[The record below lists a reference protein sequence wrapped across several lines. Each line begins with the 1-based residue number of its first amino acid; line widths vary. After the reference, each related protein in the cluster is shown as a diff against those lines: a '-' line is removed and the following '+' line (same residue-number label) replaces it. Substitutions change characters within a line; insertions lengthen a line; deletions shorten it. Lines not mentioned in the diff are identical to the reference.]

1 MRRLDR
7 TISMRNK
14 VETRLK
20 KCKKGGKTAIFLL
33 VDSENF
39 NSTSSV
45 EKMAKELLKAS
56 KTMKDFYPV
65 ILVGG
70 SSATDQMGMDRAVRI
85 LRRKTK
91 LDSEI
96 PTASMPDIIF
106 MLLIFFMVTTVLR
119 EYSGLPISLPKAKR
133 IEKLKSKRHT
143 SHIWVSKDGLI
154 SIEDKLYASDG
165 IRHVMY
171 EKRVADPQ
179 LVVSLKADERA
190 KMGLISSIHTEL
202 RKADALKLNYS
213 TKTAVD

>member
-1 MRRLDR
+1 M
-7 TISMRNK
+7 K
-14 VETRLK
+14 V
-20 KCKKGGKTAIFLL
+20 
-33 VDSENF
+33 N
-39 NSTSSV
+39 
-45 EKMAKELLKAS
+45 
-56 KTMKDFYPV
+56 
-65 ILVGG
+65 
-70 SSATDQMGMDRAVRI
+70 
-85 LRRKTK
+85 RKTK
-91 LDSEI
+91 LETEI

-171 EKRVADPQ
+171 EKRVANPQ
-179 LVVSLKADERA
+179 LVISLKADERA
-190 KMGLISSIHTEL
+190 KMGLISAIHGEL

-213 TKTAVD
+213 SKTAVD

>member
-1 MRRLDR
+1 M
-7 TISMRNK
+7 K
-14 VETRLK
+14 
-20 KCKKGGKTAIFLL
+20 
-33 VDSENF
+33 F
-39 NSTSSV
+39 N
-45 EKMAKELLKAS
+45 
-56 KTMKDFYPV
+56 
-65 ILVGG
+65 
-70 SSATDQMGMDRAVRI
+70 
-85 LRRKTK
+85 RKTK
-91 LDSEI
+91 LDTEI

-171 EKRVADPQ
+171 EKRVANPQ
-179 LVVSLKADERA
+179 LVISLKADERA
-190 KMGLISSIHTEL
+190 KMGLISAIHGEL

-213 TKTAVD
+213 SKTAVD